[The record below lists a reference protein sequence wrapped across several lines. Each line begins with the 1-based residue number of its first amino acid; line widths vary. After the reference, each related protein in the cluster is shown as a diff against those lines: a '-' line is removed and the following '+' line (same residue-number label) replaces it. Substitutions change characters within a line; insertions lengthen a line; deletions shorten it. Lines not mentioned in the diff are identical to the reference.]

1 MASGSKA
8 RAVGGRSGA
17 GQRWQVE
24 AVGRG
29 WAGRSG
35 LVGQG
40 FTYKTSRINV
50 GFSPWVRFSG
60 LSPKF
65 KNRPKKKGTA
75 MMTVQQFRASFGD
88 GQQCGEHLSRQRWPE
103 GFACPR
109 CGGSSRG
116 YMAVRQVHK
125 IRKAMSDRDQRY
137 RLSGLVEVDEGRF
150 GGEEACAACPTAP
163 ASRFADR
170 NEKSTKWGNREQGV
184 EDLALGTL
192 LSTPSPLR
200 SVFAVFPAG
209 LSSVAKKRSSPS

>member
-1 MASGSKA
+1 MWGASEPA
-8 RAVGGRSGA
+8 ALAGGICLSTLR
-17 GQRWQVE
+17 RVE
-24 AVGRG
+24 P
-29 WAGRSG
+29 
-35 LVGQG
+35 
-40 FTYKTSRINV
+40 RI
-50 GFSPWVRFSG
+50 
-60 LSPKF
+60 
-65 KNRPKKKGTA
+65 
-75 MMTVQQFRASFGD
+75 
-88 GQQCGEHLSRQRWPE
+88 H
-103 GFACPR
+103 
-109 CGGSSRG
+109 GGK
-116 YMAVRQVHK
+116 VHK